1 MNVLIFC
8 YLSVIFI
15 ELAKYT
21 MHLVI
26 PSSMNMAKQSM
37 DNVSK
42 FCPNK
47 LVSSLLQQQY
57 GYGYHCIY
65 GSFAERCLFVV
76 MYDTKQYS
84 MNLVVF
90 IES

>member
-1 MNVLIFC
+1 
-8 YLSVIFI
+8 
-15 ELAKYT
+15 

-26 PSSMNMAKQSM
+26 PSSMNMADQSM

-42 FCPNK
+42 ICTNK
-47 LVSSLLQQQY
+47 LVLSLLQQQY
-57 GYGYHCIY
+57 GYEYQYHCIY
-65 GSFAERCLFVV
+65 GSFAERFLSAVI
-76 MYDTKQYS
+76 YEYS